1 MRHRKSGRQLG
12 RNTHHRTALFRSLV
26 TSLLEHERI
35 ETTEAKAKELRIM
48 ADRMITLGKD
58 GSLSARR
65 RAAAYIRSRSV
76 VAKLFKEIAGRFSER
91 PGGYTRLIKTRRRV
105 GDAALMVVIELVAR
119 KTEKPETA
127 KGRPADQSGAGRSP
141 TTSVSTP
148 TPAPTAASA

>member
-119 KTEKPETA
+119 ATEKPETA
-127 KGRPADQSGAGRSP
+127 KGRSADQSGAGGSP
-141 TTSVSTP
+141 KIGRAHV
-148 TPAPTAASA
+148 